1 MLTHY
6 INDLRTFHTER
17 TQLESFSQV
26 GLNCSYYSGSL
37 HPVIFFANKRPNYH
51 YYRAYNDN
59 IPCCKEKLSV
69 CHKIAAFCPH
79 DFRKGKGALPRA
91 PTWEAGSGDP
101 ALTWRRWK
109 HEEREDQ
116 IPRTKS
122 MGEAY
127 LPRTGQKQSF
137 AGQNWT
143 QKTHPVPAPP
153 LATDGS
159 KACHVLVSKA
169 PTPPAQPSPE
179 PQRGAAATRSII

>member
-1 MLTHY
+1 MTTFPVAKRNCQSAIKSPPFDPMTLGRVRRLY
-6 INDLRTFHTER
+6 PGLQLGKQDLETLASPISMVFKADH
-17 TQLESFSQV
+17 
-26 GLNCSYYSGSL
+26 
-37 HPVIFFANKRPNYH
+37 
-51 YYRAYNDN
+51 
-59 IPCCKEKLSV
+59 
-69 CHKIAAFCPH
+69 
-79 DFRKGKGALPRA
+79 
-91 PTWEAGSGDP
+91 P
-101 ALTWRRWK
+101 ALIWRKWK

-153 LATDGS
+153 LANDGS
-159 KACHVLVSKA
+159 KACHVLVSKV

-179 PQRGAAATRSII
+179 PQRGAAKTTYII